1 MEYLTDCSRYEV
13 GYLRQCAVYID
24 AVFHSLFYYI
34 SQSVLDSFA
43 LWLLYLFQCVF
54 EVDKEKGLV
63 LTEIAENEDIP
74 SIVGATNC
82 EFVVRTNTD
91 HNDL

>member
-1 MEYLTDCSRYEV
+1 M
-13 GYLRQCAVYID
+13 
-24 AVFHSLFYYI
+24 
-34 SQSVLDSFA
+34 
-43 LWLLYLFQCVF
+43 F

-82 EFVVRTNTD
+82 EFVVRTYTIPVNLSD
-91 HNDL
+91 PHGRRSPAIENEKAGDLVRRLF